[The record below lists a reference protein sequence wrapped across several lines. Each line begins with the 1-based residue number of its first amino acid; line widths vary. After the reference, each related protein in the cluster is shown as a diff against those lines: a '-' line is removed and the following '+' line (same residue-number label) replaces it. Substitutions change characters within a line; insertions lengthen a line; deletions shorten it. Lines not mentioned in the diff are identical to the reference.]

1 MGDKTP
7 RRSRDSQPSK
17 PAPAAIQENPKLPK
31 APPPPPAG
39 LYSDLGVKDETKEF
53 GDLASRDRSED
64 PRGVVLHRTESPTM
78 ESARNSYRD
87 QMANGNHVGGHYLI
101 GENGDT
107 SLTVPTDKVVAHVRG
122 NKDAG
127 WKGANAWSVGIE
139 NVGMPTK
146 LNPKGDL
153 REQVKAQD
161 LSPDMRAR
169 LLALPDNKL
178 KAALADSGYE
188 LHHDISGPQ
197 KRANWNLV
205 NRLATDHKL
214 DVGSQVQAHESVD
227 EKTLGE
233 GEPIKEFLGAM
244 QAWPKKIAALEAKI
258 AKLQAQPDADAGTIE
273 RLNAELTRDKAT
285 WQAVQSDKT
294 ARENTQL
301 EAEKMMEQPGE
312 ATAREQNRADFYN
325 DFWSR
330 TQALNEAAS

>member
-7 RRSRDSQPSK
+7 RRSRDTQPAR
-17 PAPAAIQENPKLPK
+17 PAPAATPENPKLPK

-39 LYSDLGVKDETKEF
+39 LYSDLGVKDETQEF
-53 GDLASRDRSED
+53 GDLASRDRTGD
-64 PRGVVLHRTESPTM
+64 PRGVVLHRTESPSM

-87 QMANGNHVGGHYLI
+87 QIAHGNHVGAHYLI

-122 NKDAG
+122 NKDAD

-153 REQVKAQD
+153 REQVKAQN

-169 LLALPDNKL
+169 LLAMPDDKL
-178 KAALADSGYE
+178 KAALADGGYE

-197 KRANWNLV
+197 KRSNWNLV
-205 NRLATDHKL
+205 NRLATEHHL
-214 DVGSQVQAHESVD
+214 DIGTQVQAHESVD
-227 EKTLGE
+227 EKTMGE

-244 QAWPKKIAALEAKI
+244 QGWPAKIAALEAKI
-258 AKLQAQPDADAGTIE
+258 AKLKAQPGADAATVE

-285 WQAVQSDKT
+285 WQAVQADKT

-301 EAEKMMEQPGE
+301 EAEKLMDQPGE
-312 ATAREQNRADFYN
+312 ATAREQNRTEFYN
-325 DFWSR
+325 DFWPR
-330 TQALNEAAS
+330 TQALNAASS